1 MNEYSLFKITIGM
14 SMSDTAQPAR
24 HGLANKLIRYGTAV
38 GTGALL
44 SPLAFADWA
53 GFDPAVGLPI
63 VIDTSNTTDN
73 RVYIDLDGD
82 ADDDFSIYY
91 NDRYGEYPTYGGG
104 FVIEGSSYNRTQ
116 YTYLYGHL
124 RATRNDLTEYVCVA
138 RSTDVFPDFSWTD
151 RVLIDADEVTV
162 NTPAYT
168 PFRDKPGFLGLM
180 LTEAYNVGGFAGTLK
195 VVVNSNGTELTILKG
210 AYRTDDYDL
219 RLDDGYLHS
228 DSFESPPASDYFP
241 SALGSMAAGSV
252 EGAD

>member
-1 MNEYSLFKITIGM
+1 
-14 SMSDTAQPAR
+14 MSDTAQSAR
-24 HGLANKLIRYGTAV
+24 HGLTNKLIRYGTAV

-53 GFDPAVGLPI
+53 GFDPAEGLPI

-82 ADDDFSIYY
+82 ADNDFSIYY
-91 NDRYGEYPTYGGG
+91 YDGYGENQTYGGG
-104 FVIEGSSYNRTQ
+104 FVIDGSNYNAVQ
-116 YTYLYGHL
+116 YTYFYGYN
-124 RATRNDLTEYVCVA
+124 RATRNDLTEYVSVS
-138 RSTDVFPDFSWTD
+138 RYTDRFPDFRSGGPTI
-151 RVLIDADEVTV
+151 IDAAEVTV

-195 VVVNSNGTELTILKG
+195 VVVNSSGTELTILKG

-219 RLDDGYLHS
+219 RLDDGYLLS

-241 SALGSMAAGSV
+241 SALGNLAAGSV